1 MLAVRNLHKSY
12 GKKEILKGI
21 SFLASK
27 GQIVSLLGSNG
38 SGKTTTFRC
47 LLGLTDI
54 DKGEVKYNN
63 QKPDPR
69 MMGYM
74 PEERS
79 LFYDVTVY
87 RQLMYMAQ
95 LKGLDSYEAEKHTE
109 YWLNRLKVSEYRNQ
123 IPLKL
128 SKGNQQKIQL
138 IMCLIGDPEIIILDE
153 PWTGLD
159 RNNVRI
165 FHDVLLEMKKKNKI
179 IILSSHQYQ
188 AVQDSCDRFL
198 YLKNGDIAV
207 NVTRQK
213 LLNAQ
218 ERMLEIEHT
227 GDFYYRN
234 KAVIKT
240 FPGNNRV
247 RFLLRNE
254 EEAWKAAEELRNNRT
269 VISYRIRNI
278 NISDLTEAAT

>member
-1 MLAVRNLHKSY
+1 M
-12 GKKEILKGI
+12 
-21 SFLASK
+21 
-27 GQIVSLLGSNG
+27 
-38 SGKTTTFRC
+38 
-47 LLGLTDI
+47 
-54 DKGEVKYNN
+54 
-63 QKPDPR
+63 
-69 MMGYM
+69 
-74 PEERS
+74 
-79 LFYDVTVY
+79 
-87 RQLMYMAQ
+87 
-95 LKGLDSYEAEKHTE
+95 
-109 YWLNRLKVSEYRNQ
+109 NR
-123 IPLKL
+123 
-128 SKGNQQKIQL
+128 QKIQL

-198 YLKNGDIAV
+198 YLKNGDLAV

-234 KAVIKT
+234 KAVIKI
-240 FPGNNRV
+240 FPENNRV

>member
-54 DKGEVKYNN
+54 DKGEIKYNN

-95 LKGLDSYEAEKHTE
+95 LKGLDSYEAEKQAE

>member
-54 DKGEVKYNN
+54 DKGEIKYNN

-95 LKGLDSYEAEKHTE
+95 LKGLDSYEAEKQTE

-138 IMCLIGDPEIIILDE
+138 IMCLVGDPEIIILDE

-198 YLKNGDIAV
+198 YLKNGDLAV

-240 FPGNNRV
+240 FPEKNRV

>member
-95 LKGLDSYEAEKHTE
+95 LKGLDSYEAEKQTE

-138 IMCLIGDPEIIILDE
+138 ITCLIGDPEIIILDE

-198 YLKNGDIAV
+198 YLKNGDLAV

-278 NISDLTEAAT
+278 NISDLTEATT

>member
-1 MLAVRNLHKSY
+1 MLAVRNLHKNY

-54 DKGEVKYNN
+54 DEGEVKYNN

-95 LKGLDSYEAEKHTE
+95 LKGLDSYEAEKQAE

-198 YLKNGDIAV
+198 YLKNGDLAV

-254 EEAWKAAEELRNNRT
+254 EEAWKAAEEIRNNRT